1 LGDAMTTQV
10 DVVNMVTAGLMATA
24 ALLLLVSV
32 YLQLRLTVRVL
43 ELHSKTLSDLL
54 RMMQDR
60 VGGAG

>member
-1 LGDAMTTQV
+1 MTTQV